1 MRHTCY
7 FCHLRSVQELIQ
19 KFNPQEEVANRF
31 VEAVHHSLQNHW
43 EVMNPLLA
51 TYTHR
56 LAREILQIENL
67 YAEEKEAANQ
77 LLLKDYAYWQEYV
90 TTADNSFETAA
101 KLAVVGNIID
111 YGAHSLEG
119 DLITQIKEL
128 LKQPLVLNQV
138 KALEEEIKK
147 ARRILYLGDNAGE
160 MVFDKLFIQTIN
172 HPHLTYVTRG
182 KAVINDATIED
193 AKKVGIPEVCKVINN
208 GSDAPSTL
216 LSLCSETFIKE
227 YQEADLI
234 ISKGQG
240 NFEGLMDE
248 KHPNTFFLLIAK
260 CKPIADLLKVAPKNL
275 VITRF

>member
-31 VEAVHHSLQNHW
+31 VEAVHYSLQNHW

-51 TYTHR
+51 TYIHR